1 MVNSSDPA
9 VPERLDDVAAALAEG
24 MPRTRQALDDLVR
37 IPSISAAHHDP
48 EPVRRSAEA
57 TAAILRDAGLA
68 GVRLLEVEG
77 AHPYVYGDW
86 MDAGDGA
93 PTVLLYAH
101 HDVQPVATADRWRV
115 PPFEPTEIDGRL
127 FGRGS
132 ADDKAGVMVHVA
144 AVRAWLDARGGLPVN
159 VKVIVEGEEEIGSP
173 HLASFLAEYA
183 DTLRADVIVLTD
195 VLNWKVGWPGL
206 TYSLRGV
213 AMLDVRVR
221 ALEQPIHSGM
231 WGGPVPD
238 ALTGLM
244 RLVGTLHDER
254 GVPAVDGFFDGVR
267 PLTAEERSALAELG
281 GDADEL
287 RRDAGMLPGVGWI
300 GDPSRSIL
308 ERMWM
313 LPTITPIGVAAPSI
327 EESAPT
333 LVAEASARISVRL
346 APGQDPERIVAHVT
360 DHLVRHAPWGMQV
373 TVDPGVAV
381 AAWIT
386 DPRGPAFDAAR
397 AAMGAAFGKA
407 PALIGCGGTIP
418 FVQPFSDAFG
428 GAPCLLTGIEDP
440 STNAHGE
447 DESLHLGDFEKACLS
462 EAFLFAELASRLEA
476 TNHRSET

>member
-1 MVNSSDPA
+1 MTISSDSL
-9 VPERLDDVAAALAEG
+9 VPDGLVDVAAALADG
-24 MPRTRQALDDLVR
+24 MPRTRAALDDLVR
-37 IPSISAAHHDP
+37 IPSISAAGHDP
-48 EPVRRSAEA
+48 EHVRRSAEA
-57 TAAILRDAGLA
+57 TAAILSGAGLA
-68 GVRLLEVEG
+68 GVRLLEIEG
-77 AHPYVYGDW
+77 AHPYVYGEW
-86 MDAGDGA
+86 MGASDTA

-127 FGRGS
+127 YGRGS

-144 AVRAWLDARGGLPVN
+144 AVKAWLDARGGLPVN
-159 VKVIVEGEEEIGSP
+159 VKMIIEGEEEIGSP
-173 HLASFLAEYA
+173 HLARFIAAHA

-213 AMLDVRVR
+213 AVLDVTVR

-238 ALTGLM
+238 ALTGLI
-244 RLVGTLHDER
+244 RLLATLHDEH
-254 GVPAVDGFFDGVR
+254 GVPTVDGFFEGVR
-267 PLTAEERSALAELG
+267 PLTAEERAALDELG
-281 GDADEL
+281 VDAEEL
-287 RRDAGMLPGVGWI
+287 RRDAGMLPGVAWI
-300 GDPSRSIL
+300 GDPSLPIL

-333 LVAEASARISVRL
+333 LIAEASARISVRL
-346 APGQDPERIVAHVT
+346 APGQDPDGIVARVA
-360 DHLVRHAPWGMQV
+360 DHLVRHAPWGMEV
-373 TVDPGVAV
+373 VVEPGVAV

-462 EAFLFAELASRLEA
+462 EALLFAELAARL
-476 TNHRSET
+476 